1 MPELFERSRERLA
14 ATGHL
19 GYRLAMDSATHLAAA
34 HAPNPAEAAVL
45 AGLADAADTMLANTV
60 GWAMINSGSRNLAGL
75 AEVADRLVDAFAPL
89 GGDISLHDP
98 APVTAVD
105 AGGRVVPLTHGRN
118 LHVVKRPDAPVRVLL
133 TGHMDTVFAAD
144 HPFQACRWID
154 ADTLNGPGTA
164 DMKGGI
170 AVMLAALT
178 AFEASPLADR
188 LGWEVVINSDEEVS
202 SPGSAPLLAAAA
214 RRCHLGLT
222 YEPALPDGTLAGAR
236 KGSGNFSAAITGRA
250 AHAGREPEKGRNALL
265 AAADLALRLK
275 ALTADDL
282 SVNPARIDGGG
293 PNNIVPDTAV
303 LRWNMRPST
312 PAAEARAS
320 AAIAALTA
328 EVAAAHEVEIHV
340 HGSFAR
346 PPKPLDANQQRLF
359 DLVRD
364 CGVAIGLDIG
374 WRDTGGV
381 CDGNNLAAT
390 GLAVVDTLGARG
402 GAIHSA
408 DEFLCVD
415 SLVERARLS
424 ALLLMRVAASGW
436 TR

>member
-1 MPELFERSRERLA
+1 MNTAVDLA
-14 ATGHL
+14 AQ
-19 GYRLAMDSATHLAAA
+19 RPPSA
-34 HAPNPAEAAVL
+34 AEAAVL
-45 AGLADAADTMLANTV
+45 ATLAGARAVMLAQLLE
-60 GWAMINSGSRNLAGL
+60 WAAINSGSRNLPGL
-75 AEVADRLVDAFAPL
+75 AMLADRLAAAFAPL
-89 GGDISLHDP
+89 GGDARLCD
-98 APVTAVD
+98 ATPVTTID
-105 AGGRVVPLTHGRN
+105 AAGNVVAIAHGRN
-118 LHVVKRPDAPVRVLL
+118 LHITRRAEAPVRVLL

-154 ADTLNGPGTA
+154 GDTLNGPGTA

-178 AFEASPLADR
+178 AFEASPFADR
-188 LGWEVVINSDEEVS
+188 LGWEIIINSDEEVS
-202 SPGSAPLLAAAA
+202 SPGSSALLAAAA

-222 YEPALPDGTLAGAR
+222 YEPALPDGTLAGGR
-236 KGSGNFSAAITGRA
+236 KGSGNFSAAVTGRA

-282 SVNPARIDGGG
+282 SVNPAKIDGGG
-293 PNNIVPDTAV
+293 PNNIVPDLAV

-312 PAAEARAS
+312 PQAEARA
-320 AAIAALTA
+320 AGAIAALVRDI
-328 EVAAAHEVEIHV
+328 EAAHEVAIHV
-340 HGSFAR
+340 HGGFAR
-346 PPKPLDANQQRLF
+346 PPKPMDANQQRLF
-359 DLVRD
+359 DLVKD
-364 CGVAIGLDIG
+364 CGAAIGLPIG

-390 GLAVVDTLGARG
+390 GLAVVDTLGPRG

-415 SLVERARLS
+415 SLEERARLS
-424 ALLLMRVAASGW
+424 ALLLMRIAQSGW
-436 TR
+436 TRDLAR

>member
-1 MPELFERSRERLA
+1 
-14 ATGHL
+14 
-19 GYRLAMDSATHLAAA
+19 
-34 HAPNPAEAAVL
+34 
-45 AGLADAADTMLANTV
+45 MLAQV
-60 GWAMINSGSRNLAGL
+60 LEWSAINSGSRNLPGL
-75 AEVADRLVDAFAPL
+75 ATMASRLAAAFAPL
-89 GGDISLHDP
+89 GGTVTLRDP
-98 APVTAVD
+98 APCTAINP
-105 AGGRVVPLTHGRN
+105 AGAETPLLHGQN
-118 LHVVKRPDAPVRVLL
+118 LHVICRPDAPVRVLL
-133 TGHMDTVFAAD
+133 TGHMDTVFALD
-144 HPFQACRWID
+144 HPFQATRWLD
-154 ADTLNGPGTA
+154 ENTLNGPGTA

-178 AFEASPLADR
+178 ALESSPFAEN

-202 SPGSAPLLAAAA
+202 SPGSASLLAEAAK
-214 RRCHLGLT
+214 RCHLGLT

-236 KGSGNFSAAITGRA
+236 KGSGNFSAIITGRA
-250 AHAGREPEKGRNALL
+250 AHAGREPEKGRNAIL

-303 LRWNMRPST
+303 LHWNMRPST
-312 PAAEARAS
+312 LPAQARAE
-320 AAIAALTA
+320 AAIASLVAEIAATH
-328 EVAAAHEVEIHV
+328 EVAIHV

-364 CGVAIGLDIG
+364 CGAAIGLLIG

-390 GLAVVDTLGARG
+390 GLAVVDTLGPRG

-408 DEFLCVD
+408 DEFLCTD

-424 ALLLMRVAASGW
+424 ALVLMRIARHGWSRAPSQAGSGECR
-436 TR
+436 T

>member
-1 MPELFERSRERLA
+1 MTASVSSGGTRPP
-14 ATGHL
+14 G
-19 GYRLAMDSATHLAAA
+19 
-34 HAPNPAEAAVL
+34 PAEAAVL
-45 AGLADAADTMLANTV
+45 ASLDNTRAAMLARV
-60 GWAMINSGSRNLAGL
+60 QDWAAINSGSRNLAGL
-75 AEVADRLVDAFAPL
+75 AIMADRLLAAFAPL
-89 GGDISLHDP
+89 GGTARLCDP
-98 APVTAVD
+98 APVTAID
-105 AGGRVVPLTHGRN
+105 AAGAHVPLAHGRN
-118 LHVVKRPDAPVRVLL
+118 LHIVKRPEAPVRVLL

-144 HPFQACRWID
+144 HPFQMCHWHD

-178 AFEASPLADR
+178 AFEASPFAER

-202 SPGSAPLLAAAA
+202 SPGSAALLAEAA

-236 KGSGNFSAAITGRA
+236 KGSGNFSTAITGRA
-250 AHAGREPEKGRNALL
+250 AHAGREPENGRNAVL

-282 SVNPARIDGGG
+282 SVNPAKIDGGG
-293 PNNIVPDTAV
+293 PNNIVPDSAV

-312 PAAEARAS
+312 TAAEARAT
-320 AAIAALTA
+320 AAITALSRDI
-328 EVAAAHEVEIHV
+328 AAAHEVAIHV
-340 HGSFAR
+340 HGGFAR
-346 PPKPLDANQQRLF
+346 PPKPMDANQQRLF
-359 DLVRD
+359 ELVRD
-364 CGVAIGLDIG
+364 CGAAIGLGIG

-390 GLAVVDTLGARG
+390 GLAVVDTLGPRG

-415 SLVERARLS
+415 SLEERARLS
-424 ALLLMRVAASGW
+424 ALLLVRLAQSGW
-436 TR
+436 IREIAR

>member
-1 MPELFERSRERLA
+1 MTASVSSGGTRPP
-14 ATGHL
+14 G
-19 GYRLAMDSATHLAAA
+19 
-34 HAPNPAEAAVL
+34 PAEAAVL
-45 AGLADAADTMLANTV
+45 ASLDNTRAAMLARV
-60 GWAMINSGSRNLAGL
+60 QDWAAINSGSRNLAGL
-75 AEVADRLVDAFAPL
+75 AIIADRLLAAFAPL
-89 GGDISLHDP
+89 GGTVRLCDP
-98 APVTAVD
+98 APVTAID
-105 AGGRVVPLTHGRN
+105 AAGAHVPLAHGRN
-118 LHVVKRPDAPVRVLL
+118 LHIVKRPEAPVRVLL

-144 HPFQACRWID
+144 HPFQMCHWHD

-178 AFEASPLADR
+178 AFEASPFAER

-202 SPGSAPLLAAAA
+202 SPGSAALLAEAA

-250 AHAGREPEKGRNALL
+250 AHAGREPENGRNAVL
-265 AAADLALRLK
+265 AAADFALRLK

-282 SVNPARIDGGG
+282 SVNPAKIDGGG
-293 PNNIVPDTAV
+293 PNNIVPDSAV

-312 PAAEARAS
+312 TAAEARAT
-320 AAIAALTA
+320 AAITALSRDI
-328 EVAAAHEVEIHV
+328 AAAHEVAIHV
-340 HGSFAR
+340 HGGFAR
-346 PPKPLDANQQRLF
+346 PPKPMDANQQRLF
-359 DLVRD
+359 ELVRD
-364 CGVAIGLDIG
+364 CGAAIGLGIG

-390 GLAVVDTLGARG
+390 GLAVVDTLGPRG

-415 SLVERARLS
+415 SLEERARLS
-424 ALLLMRVAASGW
+424 ALLLVRLAQSGW
-436 TR
+436 IREIAR